1 MFSLHG
7 VFRFL
12 SVLLLSCFPVTAK
25 ALPTEVSGPSVLDS
39 TQQIQLSLAH
49 QQALVVI
56 FMSAVCPCSNSHV
69 REVTSLAKEFPEF
82 RFVAIH
88 SNQEESI
95 EGAKAYFAEA
105 KLPFPVI
112 RDDKTKWADLFK
124 ASRTPH
130 AFVVSSKGE
139 LLYQGGVSD
148 SMQFES
154 ATKPHLREALEDLK
168 KGRPLRNAKTRPMG
182 CVISRGGS

>member
-1 MFSLHG
+1 MMNLKLVRTFVMTLFGLIMARSG
-7 VFRFL
+7 M
-12 SVLLLSCFPVTAK
+12 
-25 ALPTEVSGPSVLDS
+25 ALPTDLSGLDVLNPSRQEHVSVGEA
-39 TQQIQLSLAH
+39 QG
-49 QQALVVI
+49 LVAI
-56 FMSAVCPCSNSHV
+56 FVSAVCPCSNSHV
-69 REVTSLAKEFPEF
+69 VEIKALAKAYPEF
-82 RFVAIH
+82 VFVGIH

-95 EGAKAYFAEA
+95 EGAKAYFVEA